1 LPVSYTLQGVKK
13 EAAALKWP
21 EHGPRDERLT
31 DRRSNPMKRWL
42 LRFGVAIATFTLG
55 CLVYFLSGPVQI
67 VYWKIFGALPYCDVA
82 RNAEQYH
89 DRDLVIKARLIF
101 DGSGIYV
108 YEDCDP
114 TEALAASVV
123 LAGNHPLIGREYV
136 EKLLVSGEQTQ
147 LKTAEAIIEGRF
159 DGEATT
165 GCWAPKFRIDA
176 KKIELISP
184 VTDYSPPVIEDEG
197 LRLKH

>member
-1 LPVSYTLQGVKK
+1 
-13 EAAALKWP
+13 
-21 EHGPRDERLT
+21 
-31 DRRSNPMKRWL
+31 MKRL
-42 LRFGVAIATFTLG
+42 LQRFGITMATFTLG
-55 CLVYFLSGPVQI
+55 CLVYSLSRPVQLL
-67 VYWKIFGALPYCDVA
+67 YWKTFGALTYCDVA

-101 DGSGIYV
+101 YGSGIYV

-114 TEALAASVV
+114 TEALEARVV

-136 EKLLVSGEQTQ
+136 DKLLVSGEDTQ
-147 LKTAEAIIEGRF
+147 FKTAEAIIEGRF
-159 DGEATT
+159 DGEASP

-176 KKIELISP
+176 RKIELISA
-184 VTDYSPPVIEDEG
+184 VTDYSPPFVEDEG

>member
-1 LPVSYTLQGVKK
+1 
-13 EAAALKWP
+13 
-21 EHGPRDERLT
+21 
-31 DRRSNPMKRWL
+31 MKRWL
-42 LRFGVAIATFTLG
+42 RRFGIAIATFALG
-55 CLVYFLSGPVQI
+55 CLVYFLSGSVRI
-67 VYWKIFGALPYCDVA
+67 LYWRTFGPLLYCDVA

-89 DRDLVIKARLIF
+89 DQDLLIKARVIF
-101 DGSGIYV
+101 DESGVYV

-123 LAGNHPLIGREYV
+123 LAGNHPLIGPEYV
-136 EKLLVSGEQTQ
+136 ERLLVEGQQTQ

-159 DGEATT
+159 DAEASP

-176 KKIELISP
+176 KKIKLISA
-184 VTDYSPPVIEDEG
+184 VTDYSPPVVNDEG